1 MIPEAKAMPVFP
13 FQLTPANAGQ
23 PGYAIAQSL
32 ARETIRHF
40 DAVRNIG
47 VGIGPASC
55 CAAFAV
61 VPAPGFP
68 AVGGQP
74 YGITFGNSQ
83 VAAGGLDQGP
93 VGGHA
98 ERCAITAAGNNAL
111 GPIAPD
117 AVLFV
122 ELAPCPGCSVWLGGG
137 GGGVANPY
145 NFGPLPAGANLYVWY
160 AFPYTPAGV
169 AAMAAFHNTA
179 LAAQLA
185 VAATW

>member
-1 MIPEAKAMPVFP
+1 MPVFT
-13 FQLTPANAGQ
+13 FRLTPANAGQ
-23 PGYAIAQSL
+23 PGYAIAQTL
-32 ARETIRHF
+32 ATETVRHF
-40 DAVRNIG
+40 AAVRSIG

-74 YGITFGNSQ
+74 YGVTFGNSR

-111 GPIAPD
+111 GHIAPD

-122 ELAPCPGCSVWLGGG
+122 ELAPCLGCAVWLAGG

-145 NFGPLPAGANLYVWY
+145 NFGPAGANLYVWY
-160 AFPYTPAGV
+160 AFPYDAAGIAGMEV
-169 AAMAAFHNTA
+169 FHNTA

>member
-1 MIPEAKAMPVFP
+1 MPVFIN
-13 FQLTPANAGQ
+13 QLTPVNAAQ
-23 PGYAIAQSL
+23 PGYAIAQVL
-32 ARETIRHF
+32 ANEAIQHF
-40 DAVRNIG
+40 NAVRGVG

-61 VPAPGFP
+61 GPTPNFP
-68 AVGGQP
+68 AIGGQA
-74 YGITFGNSQ
+74 YGVAFGNSQ

-111 GPIAPD
+111 VPIVPN

-122 ELAPCPGCSVWLGGG
+122 ELAPCPGCVGWLAGA
-137 GGGVANPY
+137 GGGVPNPY
-145 NFGPLPAGANLYVWY
+145 NFGPGGANLYVWY
-160 AFPYTPAGV
+160 AFPYPAGV
-169 AAMAAFHNTA
+169 PGMVAFHNTP